1 MRIIVGA
8 QIRMGNRLF
17 ECTGWGGKE
26 NEDLL
31 WFTEVLGGKLVGDE
45 FTRPRQT
52 IMDLI
57 DRKEMEVVRYIAK

>member
-1 MRIIVGA
+1 MRVIVGT
-8 QIRMGNRLF
+8 QLLMDGRLF

-31 WFTEVLGGKLVGDE
+31 WFDEVIGGRLVGAE
-45 FTRPRQT
+45 FSRPRQA

-57 DRKEMEVVRYIAK
+57 EQKRMEVVRYIAR